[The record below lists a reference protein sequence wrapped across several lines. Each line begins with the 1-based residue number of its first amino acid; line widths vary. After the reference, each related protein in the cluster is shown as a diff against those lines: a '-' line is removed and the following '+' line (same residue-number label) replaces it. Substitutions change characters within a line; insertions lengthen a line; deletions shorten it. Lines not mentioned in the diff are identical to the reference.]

1 MAGHVVYESYDP
13 DHYLPYSNVSPL
25 KIPKLLESYLSIVD
39 VHTTT
44 KLHIAIIVQRGKII
58 AEARNEIASR
68 SNGAASR
75 GSMNYIHA
83 EKNVVR
89 TLGDI
94 SKLRGSVMYVMRIGK
109 KFKNSTDFAFKYS
122 QPCPQCTV
130 LLTKCMKSYGLQKV
144 YFTS

>member
-1 MAGHVVYESYDP
+1 MSSQVIYESYDP
-13 DHYLPYSNVSPL
+13 EHYLPYASIVPL
-25 KIPKLLESYLSIVD
+25 RIPKILESYLAHVN
-39 VHTTT
+39 VFATT
-44 KLHIAIIVQRGKII
+44 KLHIAIIVHRGKII

-89 TLGDI
+89 QLGDI
-94 SKLRGSVMYVMRIGK
+94 SKLKGSVMYVMRIGK
-109 KFKNSTDFAFKYS
+109 KFKDSKDYAFKYS

-130 LLTKCMKSYGLQKV
+130 LLTKCIKSYGLQKV